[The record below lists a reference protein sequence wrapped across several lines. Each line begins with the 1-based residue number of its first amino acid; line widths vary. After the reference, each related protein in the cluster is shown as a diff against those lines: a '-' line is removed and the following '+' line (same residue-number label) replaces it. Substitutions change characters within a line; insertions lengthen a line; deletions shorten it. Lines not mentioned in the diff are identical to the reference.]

1 MHYTKCRLII
11 YLKKLLMIPK
21 DFFQNKSKA
30 SEVLMVEFQNFLTIY
45 ALAWYIQVLVSSMR
59 AAFLSINLT
68 QTKLYYIEV
77 FLWLIL

>member
-45 ALAWYIQVLVSSMR
+45 ALA
-59 AAFLSINLT
+59 
-68 QTKLYYIEV
+68 
-77 FLWLIL
+77 